1 MIKSRPPPSPLDVA
15 IHAMFE
21 ARDHI
26 KGLIYTVVPD
36 TLVLSLTVAE
46 DEVSV
51 TGTYINLQGET
62 EVRVLT
68 MRSA

>member
-1 MIKSRPPPSPLDVA
+1 MIKSRPAPNPLDTA
-15 IHAMFE
+15 IEALFE
-21 ARDHI
+21 ARDNI
-26 KGLIYTVVPD
+26 KGMLYTVVPD

-46 DEVSV
+46 NEVSL
-51 TGTYINLQGET
+51 TGTYINLNGDT